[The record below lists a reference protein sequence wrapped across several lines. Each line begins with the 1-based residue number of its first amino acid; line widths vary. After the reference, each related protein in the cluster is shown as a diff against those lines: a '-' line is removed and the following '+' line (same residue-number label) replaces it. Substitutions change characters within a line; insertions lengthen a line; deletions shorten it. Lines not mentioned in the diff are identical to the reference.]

1 MWLEYVVLRMNA
13 FEVLSNFQTLFLETT
28 FFICTSKYLK
38 SDFYIHYYRQ
48 HFYWFDKNQSLWCEI
63 LLWNIFIHV
72 RRTIEKSL
80 NYYQKQEDFLS
91 LMFRVTIMWFSFFRL
106 ANSLEVIN
114 HFLIIIRSLQYTIV
128 QQHFKL
134 LYYQ

>member
-28 FFICTSKYLK
+28 FFICTSKYQK

-48 HFYWFDKNQSLWCEI
+48 HFYWFDKNLSLWCEI

-80 NYYQKQEDFLS
+80 NYYRNQEDFLS
-91 LMFRVTIMWFSFFRL
+91 LMFRVIIVWFSFFRL

-128 QQHFKL
+128 Q
-134 LYYQ
+134 